1 MHKIT
6 AKKIFDGNGNIWENT
21 LLTLDQD
28 GTILSIDR
36 LSDADTDVQNL
47 QGFICPGFVNTH
59 CHLELS
65 HMKGKVDT
73 GTGLIPFIKNV
84 VTKRDADPED
94 IQEAIRQADAEM
106 YENGIVAVGDISNKK
121 DTQQVKY
128 QSQIAYYTFVEMFD
142 FMQESLAES
151 TFQQYNDV
159 YQYFEENH
167 LNKKSIVPHA
177 PYSVSDSLYKRIH
190 EHNTGLK
197 TISIHNEETPD
208 EISLFLDKSGGFPE
222 FFGGFGFP
230 MDDFTPTGKM
240 PLFHAIQRLDP
251 VHRTL
256 FVHNTLTTVEG
267 IIAAHHWSDK
277 VYWTTCANANLY
289 IENRLPDYRL
299 FLDQQAKMTIGTDSL
314 TSNWQLS
321 VWEEIKTIHKYASYV
336 PFPELIVWA
345 TKNGAEALGYENI
358 FGTIEVGKKPGL
370 VALENI
376 TESDGRYYLEN
387 ATAERVNLFRV

>member
-1 MHKIT
+1 MHKIS

-21 LLTLDQD
+21 MLTLHQD
-28 GTILSIDR
+28 GTILSIDQ
-36 LSDADTDVQNL
+36 LPETDSDVKYID
-47 QGFICPGFVNTH
+47 GFICPGFVNTH

-84 VTKRDADPED
+84 VTKRDADPEE

-106 YENGIVAVGDISNKK
+106 YQNGIVAVGDISNKT
-121 DTQQVKY
+121 DTQEVKDR
-128 QSQIAYYTFVEMFD
+128 SQIAYYTFVEMFD
-142 FMQESLAES
+142 FMQASLAES
-151 TFQQYNDV
+151 TFD
-159 YQYFEENH
+159 QYFEVYKHFDERGN
-167 LNKKSIVPHA
+167 NKKSIVPHA
-177 PYSVSDSLYKRIH
+177 PYSVSERLYNLIR

-208 EISLFLDKSGGFPE
+208 EMSLFYDKKGGFPG

-230 MDDFTPTGKM
+230 MDHFRPTGKS
-240 PLFHAIQRLDP
+240 PIFHAIHHLDRR
-251 VHRTL
+251 HKTL
-256 FVHNTLTTVEG
+256 FVHNTLTTEEG
-267 IIAAHHWSDK
+267 IIAAHEWSDQ
-277 VYWTTCANANLY
+277 VYWATCANANLY

-299 FLDQQAKMTIGTDSL
+299 FLNQQAKMTIGTDSL

-321 VWEEIKTIHKYASYV
+321 VWEEIKTISRYASYV
-336 PFPELIVWA
+336 PFPELIIWA

-358 FGTIEVGKKPGL
+358 FGTIEVGKNPGL

-376 TESDGRYYLEN
+376 TESEGRYYLDN
-387 ATAERVNLFRV
+387 ATAVRVNMFRD